1 VKAVAVIPSRLG
13 STRLPEKA
21 LLHETGKFLV
31 QHVWERVRQAHR
43 VGRVI
48 VATDHARIVEAARSF
63 GAEAVLTSP
72 DHPSGTDRVAEVAR
86 SLADARPDDLIVNVQ
101 GDEPEIDPADL
112 DLLVDA
118 LDSDRE
124 CGIATLATPFT
135 SAAELSGASAVKVV
149 VDAVGRALYFS
160 RSVIPHGAAAGADP
174 PQALKHRGVYAF
186 RRAKLLELAALAPVA
201 LERIERLEQ
210 LRWLHHGERI
220 RVAITPRDGIGI
232 DTPEDYRRFVRGGVR

>member
-1 VKAVAVIPSRLG
+1 MIPSRLG

-21 LLHETGKFLV
+21 LLHETGKFLF
-31 QHVWERVRQAHR
+31 QHVWERVRQARR

-48 VATDHARIVEAARSF
+48 VATDHARIIAAAQSF

-72 DHPSGTDRVAEVAR
+72 SHPSGTDRVAEVAR
-86 SLADARPDDLIVNVQ
+86 TLADERPDALIVNVQ

-118 LDSDRE
+118 IDRDRE
-124 CGIATLATPFT
+124 CAVATLATPFT
-135 SAAELSGASAVKVV
+135 SEAELAGASAVKVV

-160 RSVIPHGAAAGADP
+160 RSVVPNGARAGAEP

-186 RRAKLLELAALAPVA
+186 RRAKLLELAALPPAP
-201 LERIERLEQ
+201 LEQIERLEQ